1 MKKPVKTSTR
11 KFSMLLLPLVVSGV
25 AYAQTAPDAG
35 SLLRNTEK
43 SLEQPRLPTA
53 IPSSPQRAPVADDS
67 AAAKVVVKQFRFKGA
82 TLLPVAELDVIV
94 QPWIGQ
100 ALSPAGL
107 RKVADAVSEAYRARG
122 FLARAYL
129 PEQDLTDGRVTIAI
143 IEGRLGSVRV
153 DRLPE
158 TSHLDNDTVNR
169 YILARHELNEPV
181 RPEEL
186 QRAITLLNELPGVSA
201 SIMLEPGQREGDSAV
216 LVSLR
221 DTPGFSGM
229 AQIDNTGAKSTGEDR
244 LTLNANINSP
254 LRIGDQ
260 IQVVTNKSQGTT
272 YGRAAYTLPLGS
284 DGLRVGANVSDLTYN
299 YRITG
304 AAYDGNAKDKGLS
317 LSYPLLRSNNQNV
330 ALAATYDRKD
340 FRNLVRAIEINNKS
354 VTITNLTLSG
364 DSLDGFQ
371 GGGITQYSLGYATGK
386 LDLSMNATD
395 LTADQAAG
403 GPARQGR
410 FQKWNWSLSRLQR
423 ISTTDALL
431 ITASGQFANRN
442 LDSAEK
448 FAASGP
454 NAVRAYASTEA
465 SGDDGLLTSIEWRHQ
480 YANDLQTA
488 VFYDTARISRDHTI
502 NTASLAPN
510 GFSLSGVGFSV
521 SWGKAS
527 DLLLRGVVAWRLGTN
542 PIRSTTTGLDSDGVR
557 RDPRVWLTA
566 LKTF

>member
-1 MKKPVKTSTR
+1 
-11 KFSMLLLPLVVSGV
+11 
-25 AYAQTAPDAG
+25 
-35 SLLRNTEK
+35 
-43 SLEQPRLPTA
+43 
-53 IPSSPQRAPVADDS
+53 
-67 AAAKVVVKQFRFKGA
+67 
-82 TLLPVAELDVIV
+82 
-94 QPWIGQ
+94 
-100 ALSPAGL
+100 
-107 RKVADAVSEAYRARG
+107 
-122 FLARAYL
+122 
-129 PEQDLTDGRVTIAI
+129 
-143 IEGRLGSVRV
+143 
-153 DRLPE
+153 
-158 TSHLDNDTVNR
+158 
-169 YILARHELNEPV
+169 
-181 RPEEL
+181 
-186 QRAITLLNELPGVSA
+186 
-201 SIMLEPGQREGDSAV
+201 
-216 LVSLR
+216 
-221 DTPGFSGM
+221 
-229 AQIDNTGAKSTGEDR
+229 
-244 LTLNANINSP
+244 
-254 LRIGDQ
+254 
-260 IQVVTNKSQGTT
+260 
-272 YGRAAYTLPLGS
+272 
-284 DGLRVGANVSDLTYN
+284 
-299 YRITG
+299 
-304 AAYDGNAKDKGLS
+304 
-317 LSYPLLRSNNQNV
+317 
-330 ALAATYDRKD
+330 
-340 FRNLVRAIEINNKS
+340 
-354 VTITNLTLSG
+354 
-364 DSLDGFQ
+364 
-371 GGGITQYSLGYATGK
+371 
-386 LDLSMNATD
+386 MNATD